1 MKNKQ
6 MGEEALSLLE
16 SEARLKRVLDGSEL
30 GFWDWDLVHKQFIV
44 SDRFESMLGYKPGEG
59 NFSVENWAQHVHP
72 DDLAKAIESINL
84 HLAGQISCH
93 QVELRCRT
101 KSGEWKYILTHGKV
115 VSRATDGTPLMM
127 SGTHTDIS
135 ERKLAEKQLHDQAEL
150 IELAHDA
157 IIVRDMDYCVTF
169 WNRGAERTYGWSHE
183 EACNQKIHQLL
194 QTQFPQP
201 KEEIENILFRT
212 GQWEGELQYT
222 TKNGSQI
229 VVASRWAV
237 KRDENGRPVAIMEI
251 SRDIT
256 EHKALLTKLGLQ
268 ARQDYLTGLNNR
280 GYFMELA
287 EREIKKASRYGHNF
301 TILMLDIDN
310 FKLINDTYGHKAGD
324 RVLVTLAD
332 IFRKTL
338 RVVDI
343 EGRIGGEEFA
353 ILLPETDREGAVIVA
368 ERLRSSVEDCEILL
382 PSFDMPMCFTVSI
395 GISAPGSVDY
405 NLDVLLSQADDALYR
420 AKHTGRNKVCV
431 DLSYRHSSDLLH
443 G

>member
-1 MKNKQ
+1 MKNKK
-6 MGEEALSLLE
+6 MGEEPLSLQE
-16 SEARLKRVLDGSEL
+16 SEARLKRVLEGSEQ
-30 GFWDWDLVHKQFIV
+30 GFWDWELPSRQFIV
-44 SDRFESMLGYKPGEG
+44 SDRFESMLGYEPGEG
-59 NFSVENWAQHVHP
+59 DFSIDNWHNHVHS

-84 HLAGQISCH
+84 HLAGEIPCH
-93 QVELRCRT
+93 QVELRIRT

-115 VSRATDGTPLMM
+115 VSRAADGTPLMM

-157 IIVRDMDYCVTF
+157 IIVRDMDYRVTF
-169 WNRGAERTYGWSHE
+169 WNRGAERTYGWSQE
-183 EACNQKIHQLL
+183 EACNQKIHRLL

-201 KEEIENILFRT
+201 QEEIEDILFRT
-212 GQWEGELQYT
+212 GQWEGELKYT

-237 KRDENGRPVAIMEI
+237 KRDEDNRPVAIMEI
-251 SRDIT
+251 SRNIT
-256 EHKALLTKLGLQ
+256 EHKALLTILELQ

-310 FKLINDTYGHKAGD
+310 FKMINDTYGHKAGD
-324 RVLVTLAD
+324 RVLVALAD

-338 RVVDI
+338 RVADI

-353 ILLPETDREGAVIVA
+353 ILLPETDREGAVVVA

-382 PSFDMPMCFTVSI
+382 QSSEMPMRFTVSI
-395 GISAPGSVDY
+395 GVSAPESVNY
-405 NLDVLLSQADDALYR
+405 NLDALLSQADDALYR
-420 AKHTGRNKVCV
+420 AKHTGRNKVCS
-431 DLSYRHSSDLLH
+431 DLSYQHNSDLLH

>member
-1 MKNKQ
+1 
-6 MGEEALSLLE
+6 
-16 SEARLKRVLDGSEL
+16 
-30 GFWDWDLVHKQFIV
+30 
-44 SDRFESMLGYKPGEG
+44 
-59 NFSVENWAQHVHP
+59 
-72 DDLAKAIESINL
+72 
-84 HLAGQISCH
+84 
-93 QVELRCRT
+93 
-101 KSGEWKYILTHGKV
+101 
-115 VSRATDGTPLMM
+115 
-127 SGTHTDIS
+127 
-135 ERKLAEKQLHDQAEL
+135 
-150 IELAHDA
+150 
-157 IIVRDMDYCVTF
+157 
-169 WNRGAERTYGWSHE
+169 
-183 EACNQKIHQLL
+183 
-194 QTQFPQP
+194 
-201 KEEIENILFRT
+201 
-212 GQWEGELQYT
+212 
-222 TKNGSQI
+222 
-229 VVASRWAV
+229 
-237 KRDENGRPVAIMEI
+237 MEI

-256 EHKALLTKLGLQ
+256 EHKALLTKLELQ

-395 GISAPGSVDY
+395 GVSAPGSVDY
-405 NLDVLLSQADDALYR
+405 NLDALLSQADDALYR